1 MESIL
6 IIRKAINAEIIEMM
20 GEDEMESK
28 LTIDDLLSNM
38 AVPVTQLDFKN
49 THFSQIDTLMKSV
62 QSFIK
67 NRRISGYTKEGLRAL
82 FETQWLPTLS
92 DADKKNIIKAY
103 KIFDGVDEEGY
114 VMFNEEWYMKYKQT
128 MSNYHPLKYKAHT
141 FNGKTSSIELIE
153 DRQYVTYCSYE
164 KDGFWSADLDIP
176 KETWMKIIENASKS
190 IKIMLQCYL
199 QVYPERKA
207 MQELQALFGIN
218 WHSINACVIQLGR
231 RTQRMLNF
239 AVVDPNGNSRFWS
252 TAMTR
257 GRSEN
262 GFFVWEPRKELME
275 AAKEVLKEEQIPTI
289 NKRS

>member
-1 MESIL
+1 MET
-6 IIRKAINAEIIEMM
+6 
-20 GEDEMESK
+20 K

-49 THFSQIDTLMKSV
+49 THFSEFNALIKSV
-62 QSFIK
+62 QAFIK

-92 DADKKNIIKAY
+92 DADKMNIINAY
-103 KIFDGVDEEGY
+103 KIFDGVDDEGF
-114 VMFNEEWYMKYKQT
+114 VRFNEEWYLKYKQT
-128 MSNYHPLKYKAHT
+128 MESYHPLKYKAHA
-141 FNGKTSSIELIE
+141 FNGKSSSMELIE

-164 KDGFWSADLDIP
+164 KDGYWSVDLEIS
-176 KETWMKIIENASKS
+176 KEIWAKIIKNASKS
-190 IKIMLQCYL
+190 IKNVLQCYL

-207 MQELQALFGIN
+207 MQELEVMFGIN

-239 AVVDPNGNSRFWS
+239 AVVDPNGHSRFWS

-257 GRSEN
+257 GRAEN
-262 GFFVWEPRKELME
+262 GFFVWEPRPELME
-275 AAKEVLKEEQIPTI
+275 AAKEVLEEENFPKLKQI
-289 NKRS
+289 